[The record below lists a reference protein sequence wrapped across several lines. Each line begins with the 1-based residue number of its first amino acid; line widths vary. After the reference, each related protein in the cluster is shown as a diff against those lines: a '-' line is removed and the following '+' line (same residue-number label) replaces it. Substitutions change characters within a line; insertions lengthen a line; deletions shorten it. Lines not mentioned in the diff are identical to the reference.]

1 MNQTETL
8 EKVKATFAEYQD
20 KVEAILKDYLCD
32 DLGMFTELAAADEG
46 FLQDVADLDEKQSFE
61 DMIDEVLDHPKKG
74 VDDLLKHLDSD
85 DVRKYC
91 EIDLN
96 CIILEVQ
103 GADDRDKLE
112 AFIKQNIYPYN
123 INDLWRL

>member
-8 EKVKATFAEYQD
+8 EKVKAAFAEYQD

-32 DLGMFTELAAADEG
+32 DPGMFTELAAADEG
-46 FLQDVADLDEKQSFE
+46 FLNDVADLDEKQSFE
-61 DMIDEVLDHPKKG
+61 DMIDEVLDFPKKS
-74 VDDLLKHLDSD
+74 VTDLLKHLDSY

-91 EIDLN
+91 EEDLN
-96 CIILEVQ
+96 CIILEVR
-103 GADDRDKLE
+103 GAADRDKLE

-123 INDLWRL
+123 INDLWHL